1 MDVMTH
7 SGLRLSYLSSLGSRL
22 GAYSSTYCAPGSPRS
37 GGVVAYFGALLYF
50 TFRLASAFGS
60 KSQIWP
66 IRTPLWPAFSSRVSR
81 RTAFILIAPDK
92 CFPWH
97 TISPFPP
104 SLVVLFRM
112 PKHFNDTGFQA
123 FSSLA
128 ELMER
133 GPTEQNNLQT
143 FFFWKAKQGAREEKR
158 NRGGKIWK
166 SPIKD
171 MC

>member
-97 TISPFPP
+97 TISPFPHLL
-104 SLVVLFRM
+104 S
-112 PKHFNDTGFQA
+112 
-123 FSSLA
+123 FSSACLSILMTQASRLSLA
-128 ELMER
+128 WLNWWSKVLQSRTICRPFFSGRQNKAQGKRKETEGER
-133 GPTEQNNLQT
+133 FG
-143 FFFWKAKQGAREEKR
+143 RVR
-158 NRGGKIWK
+158 
-166 SPIKD
+166 
-171 MC
+171 